1 MKKTERPIITFPNG
15 QTVCPLGQGTWKMGQ
30 SAARRHEEIRALQH
44 GIELGMNLVDTAE
57 MYDNEEL
64 VGEAVRDCREK
75 VLLVSKVLPSNAS
88 YRGTKLACERS
99 LLKLGTEYIDL
110 YLLHWKGR
118 HPYEETVRAMT
129 ELQQEGK
136 IRLWGVSNMDTAD
149 MERIVSLSGG
159 SGCATDQVLYNLGDR
174 GIEFDLMPWCAARR
188 MPLMAYSPIGEGRLL
203 RHPTL
208 VEIARRHDVSPAQIA
223 LSWTMRQPGIIA
235 IPKAGN
241 VTHVEDNFRSLSIH
255 LTGEDLHDLDTA
267 FPAPARKI
275 PLAGW

>member
-174 GIEFDLMPWCAARR
+174 GIEFDLCRGALPVECRLWPIRRSEKDDFCAT
-188 MPLMAYSPIGEGRLL
+188 LHWWKSPGDTMYRPHKSHYRGLCVN
-203 RHPTL
+203 P
-208 VEIARRHDVSPAQIA
+208 VSLPYPKPA
-223 LSWTMRQPGIIA
+223 M
-235 IPKAGN
+235 
-241 VTHVEDNFRSLSIH
+241 
-255 LTGEDLHDLDTA
+255 
-267 FPAPARKI
+267 
-275 PLAGW
+275 

>member
-110 YLLHWKGR
+110 YLLHWKNRTDCRG
-118 HPYEETVRAMT
+118 
-129 ELQQEGK
+129 EGK
-136 IRLWGVSNMDTAD
+136 RTA
-149 MERIVSLSGG
+149 ERTDLELSQYSEGG
-159 SGCATDQVLYNLGDR
+159 SV
-174 GIEFDLMPWCAARR
+174 P
-188 MPLMAYSPIGEGRLL
+188 EGGGVRIL
-203 RHPTL
+203 
-208 VEIARRHDVSPAQIA
+208 
-223 LSWTMRQPGIIA
+223 
-235 IPKAGN
+235 
-241 VTHVEDNFRSLSIH
+241 
-255 LTGEDLHDLDTA
+255 
-267 FPAPARKI
+267 
-275 PLAGW
+275 

>member
-1 MKKTERPIITFPNG
+1 ME
-15 QTVCPLGQGTWKMGQ
+15 MGQ

-75 VLLVSKVLPSNAS
+75 VFLVSKVLPSNAS

-136 IRLWGVSNMDTAD
+136 SAYGVSVIWTQPTWNVLFHCPVEAAAPPIRYSTT
-149 MERIVSLSGG
+149 S
-159 SGCATDQVLYNLGDR
+159 AT
-174 GIEFDLMPWCAARR
+174 EA
-188 MPLMAYSPIGEGRLL
+188 
-203 RHPTL
+203 
-208 VEIARRHDVSPAQIA
+208 
-223 LSWTMRQPGIIA
+223 
-235 IPKAGN
+235 
-241 VTHVEDNFRSLSIH
+241 
-255 LTGEDLHDLDTA
+255 
-267 FPAPARKI
+267 
-275 PLAGW
+275 

>member
-1 MKKTERPIITFPNG
+1 MKETEQPRVVFPNG

-30 SAARRHEEIRALQH
+30 SAARRQEEIRALRH

-64 VGEAVRDCREK
+64 VGKAVRPYRER
-75 VLLVSKVLPSNAS
+75 VFLVSKVLPNNAS

-99 LLKLGTEYIDL
+99 LQRLGTEYIDL

-129 ELQQEGK
+129 DLQQEGK
-136 IRLWGVSNMDTAD
+136 IRMWGVSNLDAAD
-149 MERIVSLSGG
+149 MERIVSLPGG
-159 SGCATDQVLYNLGDR
+159 NGCATDQVLYNLGDR
-174 GIEFDLMPWCAARR
+174 GVEFDLVSWCAARN

-203 RHPTL
+203 RHRKL
-208 VEIARRHDVSPAQIA
+208 AEFALRHNASPAQIA
-223 LSWTMRQPGIIA
+223 LAWTIRKPGIIA

-241 VTHVEDNFRSLSIH
+241 TAHVEDNFRSLSID
-255 LTGEDLHDLDTA
+255 LTEEDLHDLDTA
-267 FPAPARKI
+267 FPAPRRKI

>member
-1 MKKTERPIITFPNG
+1 
-15 QTVCPLGQGTWKMGQ
+15 
-30 SAARRHEEIRALQH
+30 
-44 GIELGMNLVDTAE
+44 

-174 GIEFDLMPWCAARR
+174 GIEFDSCRGALPVECHLWLIRPSEKDDFCTTIHWWK
-188 MPLMAYSPIGEGRLL
+188 SPGDTMYRLHKSHCRGRC
-203 RHPTL
+203 
-208 VEIARRHDVSPAQIA
+208 VSSVSLPY
-223 LSWTMRQPGIIA
+223 
-235 IPKAGN
+235 PKP
-241 VTHVEDNFRSLSIH
+241 VM
-255 LTGEDLHDLDTA
+255 
-267 FPAPARKI
+267 
-275 PLAGW
+275 

>member
-1 MKKTERPIITFPNG
+1 
-15 QTVCPLGQGTWKMGQ
+15 
-30 SAARRHEEIRALQH
+30 
-44 GIELGMNLVDTAE
+44 
-57 MYDNEEL
+57 
-64 VGEAVRDCREK
+64 
-75 VLLVSKVLPSNAS
+75 
-88 YRGTKLACERS
+88 
-99 LLKLGTEYIDL
+99 
-110 YLLHWKGR
+110 
-118 HPYEETVRAMT
+118 
-129 ELQQEGK
+129 
-136 IRLWGVSNMDTAD
+136 

-255 LTGEDLHDLDTA
+255 LTEEDLHDLDTA

>member
-57 MYDNEEL
+57 MYDNEE
-64 VGEAVRDCREK
+64 
-75 VLLVSKVLPSNAS
+75 
-88 YRGTKLACERS
+88 LACERS

-203 RHPTL
+203 HHPTL

-255 LTGEDLHDLDTA
+255 LTEEDLHDLDTA

>member
-1 MKKTERPIITFPNG
+1 M
-15 QTVCPLGQGTWKMGQ
+15 
-30 SAARRHEEIRALQH
+30 
-44 GIELGMNLVDTAE
+44 
-57 MYDNEEL
+57 
-64 VGEAVRDCREK
+64 
-75 VLLVSKVLPSNAS
+75 LLVSKVLPSNAS

-208 VEIARRHDVSPAQIA
+208 VEIARATRCIARTNRIIVDYASIRYHCHTQSRQCSPCG
-223 LSWTMRQPGIIA
+223 R
-235 IPKAGN
+235 
-241 VTHVEDNFRSLSIH
+241 
-255 LTGEDLHDLDTA
+255 
-267 FPAPARKI
+267 
-275 PLAGW
+275 

>member
-188 MPLMAYSPIGEGRLL
+188 MPLMAYSPIGEGRISHK
-203 RHPTL
+203 RHCRGRWEKDDFCATL
-208 VEIARRHDVSPAQIA
+208 HWWKSPGDTMYRLHKSHCRGRCVSPVS
-223 LSWTMRQPGIIA
+223 LPY
-235 IPKAGN
+235 PKP
-241 VTHVEDNFRSLSIH
+241 VM
-255 LTGEDLHDLDTA
+255 
-267 FPAPARKI
+267 
-275 PLAGW
+275 

>member
-118 HPYEETVRAMT
+118 HPYEETYQNVPEFCYSASFDEVAEKGFTLVPSR
-129 ELQQEGK
+129 
-136 IRLWGVSNMDTAD
+136 
-149 MERIVSLSGG
+149 
-159 SGCATDQVLYNLGDR
+159 Y
-174 GIEFDLMPWCAARR
+174 IEFVNRDENIDFDTKMKTLQSELRDLLIAEEKSKAD
-188 MPLMAYSPIGEGRLL
+188 LL
-203 RHPTL
+203 TVFKEL
-208 VEIARRHDVSPAQIA
+208 GYEIE
-223 LSWTMRQPGIIA
+223 L
-235 IPKAGN
+235 
-241 VTHVEDNFRSLSIH
+241 
-255 LTGEDLHDLDTA
+255 
-267 FPAPARKI
+267 
-275 PLAGW
+275 

>member
-99 LLKLGTEYIDL
+99 LLKLGT
-110 YLLHWKGR
+110 
-118 HPYEETVRAMT
+118 
-129 ELQQEGK
+129 
-136 IRLWGVSNMDTAD
+136 
-149 MERIVSLSGG
+149 
-159 SGCATDQVLYNLGDR
+159 
-174 GIEFDLMPWCAARR
+174 AR
-188 MPLMAYSPIGEGRLL
+188 
-203 RHPTL
+203 
-208 VEIARRHDVSPAQIA
+208 
-223 LSWTMRQPGIIA
+223 
-235 IPKAGN
+235 
-241 VTHVEDNFRSLSIH
+241 
-255 LTGEDLHDLDTA
+255 
-267 FPAPARKI
+267 
-275 PLAGW
+275 

>member
-1 MKKTERPIITFPNG
+1 M
-15 QTVCPLGQGTWKMGQ
+15 GQGTWKMGQ

-118 HPYEETVRAMT
+118 HDGRYVFQRGERM
-129 ELQQEGK
+129 LCQQ
-136 IRLWGVSNMDTAD
+136 
-149 MERIVSLSGG
+149 LSGCDISDDICHAVNKQQKADYLEG
-159 SGCATDQVLYNLGDR
+159 DICNRYQVIGQVAVKSEHGC
-174 GIEFDLMPWCAARR
+174 
-188 MPLMAYSPIGEGRLL
+188 
-203 RHPTL
+203 
-208 VEIARRHDVSPAQIA
+208 
-223 LSWTMRQPGIIA
+223 
-235 IPKAGN
+235 
-241 VTHVEDNFRSLSIH
+241 IH
-255 LTGEDLHDLDTA
+255 Q
-267 FPAPARKI
+267 
-275 PLAGW
+275 

>member
-1 MKKTERPIITFPNG
+1 ME
-15 QTVCPLGQGTWKMGQ
+15 MGQ

-136 IRLWGVSNMDTAD
+136 SVYGVSVIWTQPTWNVLFHCPVEAAAPPIRYSTT
-149 MERIVSLSGG
+149 S
-159 SGCATDQVLYNLGDR
+159 ATG
-174 GIEFDLMPWCAARR
+174 A
-188 MPLMAYSPIGEGRLL
+188 
-203 RHPTL
+203 
-208 VEIARRHDVSPAQIA
+208 
-223 LSWTMRQPGIIA
+223 
-235 IPKAGN
+235 
-241 VTHVEDNFRSLSIH
+241 
-255 LTGEDLHDLDTA
+255 
-267 FPAPARKI
+267 
-275 PLAGW
+275 

>member
-129 ELQQEGK
+129 ELQQEVHWWKSPGDTMY
-136 IRLWGVSNMDTAD
+136 RLHKSHCRGRCVSP
-149 MERIVSLSGG
+149 VSLP
-159 SGCATDQVLYNLGDR
+159 Y
-174 GIEFDLMPWCAARR
+174 
-188 MPLMAYSPIGEGRLL
+188 
-203 RHPTL
+203 
-208 VEIARRHDVSPAQIA
+208 
-223 LSWTMRQPGIIA
+223 
-235 IPKAGN
+235 PKP
-241 VTHVEDNFRSLSIH
+241 VM
-255 LTGEDLHDLDTA
+255 
-267 FPAPARKI
+267 
-275 PLAGW
+275 

>member
-1 MKKTERPIITFPNG
+1 
-15 QTVCPLGQGTWKMGQ
+15 
-30 SAARRHEEIRALQH
+30 
-44 GIELGMNLVDTAE
+44 
-57 MYDNEEL
+57 
-64 VGEAVRDCREK
+64 
-75 VLLVSKVLPSNAS
+75 
-88 YRGTKLACERS
+88 
-99 LLKLGTEYIDL
+99 
-110 YLLHWKGR
+110 
-118 HPYEETVRAMT
+118 
-129 ELQQEGK
+129 
-136 IRLWGVSNMDTAD
+136 
-149 MERIVSLSGG
+149 
-159 SGCATDQVLYNLGDR
+159 
-174 GIEFDLMPWCAARR
+174 

-255 LTGEDLHDLDTA
+255 LTEEDLHDLDTA

>member
-1 MKKTERPIITFPNG
+1 MKTSERPATAFPNG
-15 QTVCPLGQGTWKMGQ
+15 QIVCPLGQGTWKMGQ
-30 SAARRHEEIRALQH
+30 SAARRQEEIRALRH

-64 VGEAVRDCREK
+64 VGE
-75 VLLVSKVLPSNAS
+75 VLPDNAS
-88 YRGTKLACERS
+88 YRCTKLACERS
-99 LLKLGTEYIDL
+99 LQRLGTEYIDL

-136 IRLWGVSNMDTAD
+136 IRMWGVSNLDTAD
-149 MERIVSLSGG
+149 MERIVSLPGG
-159 SGCATDQVLYNLGDR
+159 NGCATDQVLYNLGDR
-174 GIEFDLMPWCAARR
+174 GVEFDLVPLCAARS

-203 RHPTL
+203 RHRKL
-208 VEIARRHDVSPAQIA
+208 AEIALRHNASPAQIA
-223 LSWTMRQPGIIA
+223 LAWTIRKPGIIA

-241 VTHVEDNFRSLSIH
+241 IAHVEDNFKSLSID
-255 LTGEDLHDLDTA
+255 LTEEDLHDLDTA
-267 FPAPARKI
+267 FPAPKRKI

>member
-174 GIEFDLMPWCAARR
+174 GIEFDLMPCHTQHSAGSSRT
-188 MPLMAYSPIGEGRLL
+188 SGRGGRDDCTVVRCLEKTETCTTK
-203 RHPTL
+203 HQSQDD
-208 VEIARRHDVSPAQIA
+208 ASDQ
-223 LSWTMRQPGIIA
+223 
-235 IPKAGN
+235 
-241 VTHVEDNFRSLSIH
+241 
-255 LTGEDLHDLDTA
+255 
-267 FPAPARKI
+267 
-275 PLAGW
+275 

>member
-1 MKKTERPIITFPNG
+1 MDKLFVRWDKA
-15 QTVCPLGQGTWKMGQ
+15 LKMGQ

-118 HPYEETVRAMT
+118 HP
-129 ELQQEGK
+129 L
-136 IRLWGVSNMDTAD
+136 
-149 MERIVSLSGG
+149 
-159 SGCATDQVLYNLGDR
+159 
-174 GIEFDLMPWCAARR
+174 
-188 MPLMAYSPIGEGRLL
+188 
-203 RHPTL
+203 
-208 VEIARRHDVSPAQIA
+208 
-223 LSWTMRQPGIIA
+223 
-235 IPKAGN
+235 
-241 VTHVEDNFRSLSIH
+241 
-255 LTGEDLHDLDTA
+255 
-267 FPAPARKI
+267 
-275 PLAGW
+275 